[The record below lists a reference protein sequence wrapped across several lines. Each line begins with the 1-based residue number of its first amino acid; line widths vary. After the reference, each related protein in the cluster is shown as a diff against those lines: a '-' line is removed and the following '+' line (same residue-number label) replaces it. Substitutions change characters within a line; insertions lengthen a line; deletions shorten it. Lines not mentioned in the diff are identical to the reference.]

1 MIDDAT
7 RSRLCL
13 KQVTVN
19 GNGWVSMYASLKSW
33 TRLVEFLALVTA
45 PFVLLVGLVL
55 YVDYGASSSSAATR
69 PAHVVRSTSGGIQT
83 FDLTVVTD
91 AQTGRNGY
99 IAYVPSNLTLPAHS
113 TVRIRITNFDGATA
127 QKPVKYAHV
136 WGTVG
141 NTVQVQRMMSV
152 KMPNMLSTA
161 RTVHAL
167 AAATE
172 VSHTFT
178 STGLH
183 LNVPVA
189 PFGVTT
195 FILKTGRPGQ
205 YTWQCMNP
213 CGSGDTGWSGPMSTR
228 GYMSGTITVA

>member
-1 MIDDAT
+1 MGLMNT
-7 RSRLCL
+7 
-13 KQVTVN
+13 
-19 GNGWVSMYASLKSW
+19 SLKSW

-55 YVDYGASSSSAATR
+55 YVDYGTSSSSAATP
-69 PAHVVRSTSGGIQT
+69 PAPGAHSTPRMIPT

-127 QKPVKYAHV
+127 QKPVRYAHV

-141 NTVQVQRMMSV
+141 NTVEVQKMMSV
-152 KMPNMLSTA
+152 KMPNMLSPV

-178 STGLH
+178 SAGMH

-189 PFGVTT
+189 PTGVTT
-195 FILKTGRPGQ
+195 FILRTGKAGH
-205 YTWQCMNP
+205 YAWQCMNP
-213 CGSGDTGWSGPMSTR
+213 CGSGKAGWGGPMSTR